1 MRRTS
6 PAPAR
11 KLPRRPRTV
20 AASPR
25 PPPGTTV
32 PAVTAP
38 APTAKPPP
46 ALKLTRLRKAFGEL
60 VAVADVSLEVAP
72 GEVFGLLGPN
82 GAGKSTTMM
91 IACGVLPADAGTV
104 ELDGET
110 LAPRRRELRA
120 KLGVVPQDLAIYPEL
135 TARQNLRFF
144 GKLYGLRGAA
154 LDGRVADA
162 LRRTGLEN
170 RADDRS
176 EHYSGGMK
184 RRLNFGCALLHKPAV
199 LILDEPTV
207 GVDPQSR
214 AHLLSSVK
222 DVAAEGAAV
231 VYASHYMEEVEEVCD
246 RIAVVDAGKVLAA
259 GTISDLLEPLESV
272 LRLHVA
278 PPVGSDGPG
287 GPDGLLPPAF
297 AGLFDRTENPAGTV
311 TFALPRSRLDAG
323 TTLSGVLAPVL
334 ESIREGGGRLEAVH
348 TDEPDLEMLFLK
360 LTGNRLRD

>member
-1 MRRTS
+1 M
-6 PAPAR
+6 
-11 KLPRRPRTV
+11 
-20 AASPR
+20 
-25 PPPGTTV
+25 
-32 PAVTAP
+32 TAP
-38 APTAKPPP
+38 APTAGPSRSSTGGPPP
-46 ALKLTRLRKAFGEL
+46 ALKLTHLRKAFGQL

-91 IACGVLPADAGTV
+91 IACGVLSADAGTV

-110 LAPRRRELRA
+110 LAPNRRELRA

-154 LDGRVADA
+154 LDERVADA

-222 DVAAEGAAV
+222 DVAAEGTAV

-259 GTISDLLEPLESV
+259 GTISNLLAPLESV

-278 PPVGSDGPG
+278 PPPG
-287 GPDGLLPPAF
+287 GPDGLLPPEF
-297 AGLFDRTENPAGTV
+297 AALFDRTGNPAGTV
-311 TFALPRSRLDAG
+311 TFALPRSRLGAG

-334 ESIREGGGRLEAVH
+334 EHIRESGGKLEAVH
-348 TDEPDLEMLFLK
+348 TEEPDLEMLFLK